1 MKIGR
6 IDKGIGVFELD
17 DGSTIPM
24 GEMHVVISTDSY
36 TVHPLFFPGGD
47 IGKLA
52 AVGSINDVVVMGAKP
67 VAMLDA
73 IVVEEGF
80 PMKSL
85 ETIMNSML
93 RVLTEEGVALL
104 GGDVK
109 VMPRGGVD
117 GVVITTTCI
126 GVTDKV
132 ITDSGLVPG
141 DSIVISGTIAEH
153 GATIMALQAGLE
165 VEGELKSDCE
175 PLTKV
180 IEIAKSI
187 GEIHA
192 AKDITRGGLAS
203 SLNELAEKSN
213 VTILVDEDKI
223 PISENVRVYCEMLG
237 IDPLVLASEGRALIG
252 IPSSRAEELVRELR
266 KAGYRQATIIGRV
279 VDRSRYNVLLE
290 TVAGGRRILEKP
302 LGEIVPRIC

>member
-1 MKIGR
+1 M
-6 IDKGIGVFELD
+6 
-17 DGSTIPM
+17 
-24 GEMHVVISTDSY
+24 STDSY
-36 TVHPLFFPGGD
+36 TVHPIFFPGGD

-52 AVGSINDVVVMGAKP
+52 AVGSINDVVVMGARP
-67 VAMLDA
+67 LAMLDA

-80 PMKSL
+80 PM
-85 ETIMNSML
+85 ETLSTIVESML
-93 RVLTEEGVALL
+93 RILTEEGVALL

-109 VMPRGGVD
+109 VMPKGGVD
-117 GVVITTTCI
+117 EIIITTTCI
-126 GVTDKV
+126 GVADRV

-175 PLTKV
+175 PLTRV
-180 IEIAKSI
+180 IEVAKDI
-187 GEIHA
+187 EEIHA

-213 VTILVDEDKI
+213 VTIIVDEEKI
-223 PISENVRVYCEMLG
+223 PISERVKAYCEMLG
-237 IDPLVLASEGRALIG
+237 IDPLVLASEGRAIIG
-252 IPSSRAEELVRELR
+252 VPSGRAEELVEELR
-266 KAGYRQATIIGRV
+266 KAGYEHANVIGRV
-279 VDRSRYNVLLE
+279 VKRGKYSVLLE
-290 TVAGGRRILEKP
+290 TVAGGKRILEKP